1 MGLPGRINEAL
12 VQVERAAVWIIL
24 ALMGV
29 TMFLAVAHRP
39 AIAMINPRS
48 APELFLS
55 AFGEEAWVSWGGMLG
70 MFLVAS
76 SVAVLALRTRG
87 SAQAIP
93 FGLGIGAGITV
104 FERIFVSLFPNGIVQ
119 AQPIALSLL
128 LWLSLLGAS
137 LAAYD
142 RRHLSVDFGSK
153 LWPEAMRPKVAAV
166 SQIVT
171 AAFCLVLC
179 WLGVRSTGDQFRMW
193 VDSDGAAAVLSGTAI
208 PRWFAVSAIPYGM
221 LALAFRFSLEAV
233 KAWRNDLEDVDEL
246 HILGIKS
253 EAAATGAAA
262 SGRGEA

>member
-24 ALMGV
+24 VLMGLI
-29 TMFLAVAHRP
+29 MFLAVAHRP

-48 APELFLS
+48 APDFFLS
-55 AFGEEAWVSWGGMLG
+55 AFGEEAWINWGGMLG
-70 MFLVAS
+70 MFFIAS

-87 SAQAIP
+87 SLQSLP

-153 LWPEAMRPKVAAV
+153 LWPEAMRPKVAAI
-166 SQIVT
+166 SQVVT
-171 AAFCLVLC
+171 AVFCLVLC
-179 WLGVRSTGDQFRMW
+179 WLGVRSTGDQFHMW
-193 VDSDGAAAVLSGTAI
+193 VNSDGAAAVLSGTAI

-221 LALAFRFSLEAV
+221 LTLSFRFSLEAV
-233 KAWRNDLEDVDEL
+233 KAWRNDLEEVDEL
-246 HILGIKS
+246 HLLGIKS
-253 EAAATGAAA
+253 EPAANAPSTGGGQA
-262 SGRGEA
+262 